1 MAEPSPPDANNIL
14 NDPAAS
20 FWLKQAVRDALQRDP
35 VDALIDAVA
44 LSVVLR
50 RRLEHITAE
59 R

>member
-1 MAEPSPPDANNIL
+1 MVETSHTYAHNIL

-35 VDALIDAVA
+35 VDALLDAVA

-50 RRLEHITAE
+50 RRVEHVTAE

>member
-1 MAEPSPPDANNIL
+1 MDEPFPLCTQNIL

-35 VDALIDAVA
+35 LDALLDAVA

-50 RRLEHITAE
+50 RRLENITAE

>member
-1 MAEPSPPDANNIL
+1 MDEPTPPYAHNIL

-20 FWLKQAVRDALQRDP
+20 FWLKQAVRDSLQRDP
-35 VDALIDAVA
+35 IDALADAVA

-50 RRLEHITAE
+50 RRLEHVTAE

>member
-1 MAEPSPPDANNIL
+1 MDETSHTYAHNIL

-20 FWLKQAVRDALQRDP
+20 FWLKQAVRDAL
-35 VDALIDAVA
+35 LDAVA

-50 RRLEHITAE
+50 RRVEHVTAE